1 MRPQGR
7 VLQQLAG
14 AYAVG
19 SLSPRTRRRFE
30 TLLER
35 DLTARRAWHQWEERL
50 SELVPPLPPVRP
62 AAHTWQRI
70 ESRVGTKPQPR
81 RRTARSWVLIA
92 AMLLGVAAVL
102 ILARI

>member
-30 TLLER
+30 ALLER
-35 DLTARRAWHQWEERL
+35 DLSARRAWHQWEERL

-62 AAHTWQRI
+62 SEHTWQRI
-70 ESRVGTKPQPR
+70 ESRVGTKTQPR
-81 RRTARSWVLIA
+81 SKTARRWILIA
-92 AMLLGVAAVL
+92 ALLLGVVAVL
-102 ILARI
+102 ILART

>member
-1 MRPQGR
+1 MKLQGR
-7 VLQQLAG
+7 ALQQLAG

-30 TLLER
+30 ALLER
-35 DLTARRAWHQWEERL
+35 DLSARRAWQQWEERL
-50 SELVPPLPPVRP
+50 SDLVPPLPPVRP
-62 AAHTWQRI
+62 SEHTWQRI

-81 RRTARSWVLIA
+81 RNTSRSWVLLA
-92 AMLLGVAAVL
+92 ALLLGVAAVL